1 MWIIKIIKIKC
12 SNPSRILNEHWC
24 IYSCLQIPPRENWF
38 QYVRRV
44 YATAIN
50 FPCIITLVKTNT
62 YVNPLDTDYNTTNTQ
77 EGKINYRQGIKNR
90 QDKCRKSHF
99 CHFVRRKLLY
109 YLNVIY
115 GLFIFRT
122 KWDTNLWGSA

>member
-24 IYSCLQIPPRENWF
+24 IYSCLQIPPKENWF

-77 EGKINYRQGIKNR
+77 EGKINYRQGIRNR
-90 QDKCRKSHF
+90 
-99 CHFVRRKLLY
+99 
-109 YLNVIY
+109 
-115 GLFIFRT
+115 
-122 KWDTNLWGSA
+122 